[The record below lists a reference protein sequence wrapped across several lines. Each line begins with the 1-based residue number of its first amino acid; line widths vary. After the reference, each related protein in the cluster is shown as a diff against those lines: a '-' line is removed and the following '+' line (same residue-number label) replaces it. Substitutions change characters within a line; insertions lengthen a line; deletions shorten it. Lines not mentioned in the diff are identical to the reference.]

1 MTTKAHSKSE
11 AGEKIT
17 VKVGLLKQERPL
29 TFSSTQSADEITKLF
44 STAMEK
50 KSVIHLE
57 DADKHQLIIQ
67 GEAITYVMT
76 DTRAPQTIGFT
87 A

>member
-1 MTTKAHSKSE
+1 MTTKTQNKTE
-11 AGEKIT
+11 TGEKIT
-17 VKVGLLKQERPL
+17 VKVGILKQEHPL
-29 TFSSTQSADEITKLF
+29 TFNSTQSASEITKLL

-50 KSVIHLE
+50 KSVAHLE
-57 DADKHQLIIQ
+57 DADKHQLLIQ

-76 DTRAPQTIGFT
+76 DMRAPQTIGFT